1 MTSSGEPESLAA
13 RQGRLLRRI
22 QALAAEQ
29 HRLTAAGPEMFA
41 DSGGIDPPQQ
51 VWQQR
56 LDHLEKE
63 RIEAEHDALLAG
75 VDRGWIDDA
84 RELGARATTAP
95 DRAVTRQHPDRATGA
110 QEFYLGML
118 EIDLW
123 HLERMAGLDAAR
135 TDRIATGRW
144 SFDDPPEAQHQFY
157 ANMFRYHQRVTVL
170 AAAAQITRHEGEL
183 LWGASV
189 EGIRRAHT
197 AAIGHLDETALAT
210 AWNSYA
216 TADPM
221 LRVPPYVPT
230 EATSTPSASTL
241 AVPPTPRQMLL
252 AANAALRSEFV
263 AASLASAEPVE
274 PTGNG
279 VTITTAVDAALREGH
294 ELAWDSDTD
303 VPPQREAGIEVNRT
317 PEL

>member
-1 MTSSGEPESLAA
+1 MTSSDEPESLAA

-22 QALAAEQ
+22 QALATEQ
-29 HRLTAAGPEMFA
+29 HGVAAAGPEMFV
-41 DSGGIDPPQQ
+41 DSGGVDPPQL

-56 LDHLEKE
+56 LDHLEEE
-63 RIEAEHDALLAG
+63 RVEAEHEALLAG

-84 RELGARATTAP
+84 RELGARARTAP

-123 HLERMAGLDAAR
+123 HMERMAALDAER

-144 SFDDPPEAQHQFY
+144 SFDDPPQAQHQFY
-157 ANMFRYHQRVTVL
+157 ANMFRHYQRVTVL

-183 LWGASV
+183 LWGANV

-197 AAIGHLDETALAT
+197 AAIGHLDETALAA

-216 TADPM
+216 VADPM

-230 EATSTPSASTL
+230 EAAGAPSASTL

-252 AANAALRSEFV
+252 DANAALRSEFV
-263 AASLASAEPVE
+263 AASLAAADPVE

-279 VTITTAVDAALREGH
+279 VTITTAVDAALRGDL
-294 ELAWDSDTD
+294 ELVWDVDTD
-303 VPPQREAGIEVNRT
+303 SPPQREAGIEVNRT